1 MAWFRRKKGTPKS
14 APHTEIR
21 VADTRDL
28 NGIVAMLELLVA
40 DKIPRRSRARYLKTM
55 RDEQKRMLLDPK
67 AVWYVAER
75 NAPQGKVLVGCARAT
90 VHEQHPLLAYLEKR
104 EYGYVFGVF
113 VRQEARRTGTGK
125 KLLKKCESW
134 LRERGAKW
142 VFLHSTVDGIPF
154 YEALSYEPSL
164 EFGKHL

>member
-1 MAWFRRKKGTPKS
+1 VAWFRRKKATAKA
-14 APHTEIR
+14 APRIEIR
-21 VADTRDL
+21 IADTRDL
-28 NGIVAMLELLVA
+28 DDIVDMLELLVA
-40 DKIPRRSRARYLKTM
+40 DKVPRRARTRYLKTM
-55 RDEQKRMLLDPK
+55 REEQRRMLLDPK

-75 NAPQGKVLVGCARAT
+75 NRPEGKVLVGCARAT

-104 EYGYVFGVF
+104 DYGYMFGVF
-113 VRQEARRTGTGK
+113 VKTEARRTGTGK
-125 KLLKKCESW
+125 RLVQKCESW